1 MKESIRG
8 KVSPQELERMWK
20 GIDLACFWAR
30 VIEGASE
37 DIEALACARALS
49 KGTAADQ
56 VFI

>member
-1 MKESIRG
+1 MEESIRG

-37 DIEALACARALS
+37 GIEAYSRARALS
-49 KGTAADQ
+49 KGKAVDQ